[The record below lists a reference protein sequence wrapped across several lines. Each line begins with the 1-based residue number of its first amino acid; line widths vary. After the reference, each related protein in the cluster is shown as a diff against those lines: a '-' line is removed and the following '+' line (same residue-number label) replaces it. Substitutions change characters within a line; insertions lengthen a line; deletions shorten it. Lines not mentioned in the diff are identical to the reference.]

1 MYLISYIIVFM
12 TPFYIY
18 IYILKVKCFL
28 LKSDL
33 STRHRLYVQKT
44 DGKIFGVVVNN
55 FDQVALAG
63 SSCYGSLN
71 RQLSNKGIG
80 FSVVDGNKVVAG
92 KGGMRFNKFFGIV
105 EKRCDYIMLVVGDDH
120 ICTLLIT
127 PEFLVC
133 CKIIDCAYKRI

>member
-1 MYLISYIIVFM
+1 MYLLSYVIVFVA
-12 TPFYIY
+12 PFCIY

-63 SSCYGSLN
+63 SSCYDSIN
-71 RQLSNKGIG
+71 RQLSHKGIG
-80 FSVVDGNKVVAG
+80 FSVVDSFTVVAG
-92 KGGMRFNKFFGIV
+92 KGLPRLNYFFGIV
-105 EKRCDYIMLVVGDDH
+105 DKRCD
-120 ICTLLIT
+120 
-127 PEFLVC
+127 
-133 CKIIDCAYKRI
+133 

>member
-1 MYLISYIIVFM
+1 MISQNKIFSILYCFFIIYIISFIIVFLWHHSV
-12 TPFYIY
+12 Y

-55 FDQVALAG
+55 FDQIALAG
-63 SSCYGSLN
+63 SSCYGSFY

-80 FSVVDGNKVVAG
+80 FSVVDS
-92 KGGMRFNKFFGIV
+92 
-105 EKRCDYIMLVVGDDH
+105 
-120 ICTLLIT
+120 
-127 PEFLVC
+127 
-133 CKIIDCAYKRI
+133 

>member
-1 MYLISYIIVFM
+1 MYHFFYVFFFVA
-12 TPFYIY
+12 PFCIY

-55 FDQVALAG
+55 FDQIALAG
-63 SSCYGSLN
+63 SSCYGSIY

-80 FSVVDGNKVVAG
+80 SSVLPCKKQVPAKGARYSINSGGLGENDVVS
-92 KGGMRFNKFFGIV
+92 KW
-105 EKRCDYIMLVVGDDH
+105 EVGV
-120 ICTLLIT
+120 
-127 PEFLVC
+127 PQ
-133 CKIIDCAYKRI
+133 K